1 MAQVSEKNVKSI
13 WLIVVLVVILGSLW
27 YLTSYFSSQPEPG
40 QVVAHKAP
48 VACEACGKAYITML
62 GDQPAKCFFCG
73 EQTLWRARQ
82 CANCGEII
90 PIVGGPT
97 HGSSSSLV
105 CPKCGKSGFKE
116 VSPNGLEE
124 H

>member
-1 MAQVSEKNVKSI
+1 MKSFWSIAALIVIAVSI
-13 WLIVVLVVILGSLW
+13 WL
-27 YLTSYFSSQPEPG
+27 LTSYYAKQPKPG
-40 QVVAHKAP
+40 QTVAHKAP

-73 EQTLWRARQ
+73 EQKLWRATQ
-82 CANCGEII
+82 CADPKCLTII
-90 PIVGGPT
+90 PMVGGPT
-97 HGSSSSLV
+97 HGASSSLV

>member
-1 MAQVSEKNVKSI
+1 MKSFWPI
-13 WLIVVLVVILGSLW
+13 IALVVVVGSVG
-27 YLTSYFSSQPEPG
+27 YLVNYYRSQPEPG

-62 GDQPAKCFFCG
+62 SNQPARCFFCG

-82 CANCGEII
+82 CAECGTIV
-90 PIVGGPT
+90 PLVGGPT
-97 HGSSSSLV
+97 HGVSSSLV
-105 CPKCGKSGFKE
+105 CPKCGKSRFKE
-116 VSPNGLEE
+116 VSPDGLEE